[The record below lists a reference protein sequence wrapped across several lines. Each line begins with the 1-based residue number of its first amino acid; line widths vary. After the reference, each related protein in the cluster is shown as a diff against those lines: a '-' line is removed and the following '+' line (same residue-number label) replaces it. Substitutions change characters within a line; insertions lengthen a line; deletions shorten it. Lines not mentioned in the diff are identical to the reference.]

1 MARQNETGTYTNEV
15 FAQLIERL
23 RAAHFKKSDIVKG
36 EILNIFNIRP
46 GNTAVLSTILE
57 DMGERFTEEEQ
68 ERIVEIIIEVLGQ
81 EPAEDDGAEQGA
93 VPSIENGN

>member
-1 MARQNETGTYTNEV
+1 M
-15 FAQLIERL
+15 
-23 RAAHFKKSDIVKG
+23 
-36 EILNIFNIRP
+36 
-46 GNTAVLSTILE
+46 LSTILE

-81 EPAEDDGAEQGA
+81 EPAEDDGVEQGA